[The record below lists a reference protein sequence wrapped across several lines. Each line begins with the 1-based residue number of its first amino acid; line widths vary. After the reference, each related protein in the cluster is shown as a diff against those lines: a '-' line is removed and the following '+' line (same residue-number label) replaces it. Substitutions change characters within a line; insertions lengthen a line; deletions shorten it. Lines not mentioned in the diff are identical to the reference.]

1 MGGMGE
7 KGEIMYQYIPI
18 NEVEPYRKKCSRQL
32 NKLLPALRNKY
43 GINAYFTLV
52 GSGRRD
58 MVTRNGDN
66 GPFDLDYNLIIRSMP
81 PKYERSPGKLKTD
94 IRITLDPYM
103 RSIGMSNGKDSTSAI
118 TYHDSD
124 DFHFDLAIYR
134 LSSDDKK
141 EILKFDKQS
150 NAYIWNELP
159 NSNYIN
165 RKADAIR
172 NAGFDELLRQRY
184 LAKKNIYLSRQNND
198 HPSYNVYIEV
208 VNEIY
213 YIFCSHLGNSI
224 RLTYSSGIQRSI

>member
-1 MGGMGE
+1 MGGMGK
-7 KGEIMYQYIPI
+7 KGEIMYQYVPI

-81 PKYERSPGKLKTD
+81 PEFERSAGKLKTA
-94 IRITLDPYM
+94 IRTALDPYM
-103 RSIGMSNGKDSTSAI
+103 RSNGKNSTSAI

-134 LSSDDKK
+134 LSSDDRK
-141 EILKFDKQS
+141 EILKYDKQS

-165 RKADAIR
+165 RKADEIR
-172 NAGFDELLRQRY
+172 NAGLDHELYRRY
-184 LAKKNIYLSRQNND
+184 LDKKNRYLRAQNND
-198 HPSYNVYIEV
+198 HPSYNVFIET
-208 VNEIY
+208 VNELYSYLRHPGLSSVIIY
-213 YIFCSHLGNSI
+213 RA
-224 RLTYSSGIQRSI
+224 RL